1 LIPIDAALQGY
12 PRDALGFLGRRAMP
26 GMLPL
31 LGTVRRKTWVNAQFG
46 TGQQAQA
53 YADAQSSSDSVHR
66 TARIQL
72 LHQLLAKFP
81 KGRLLDA
88 GCGPGVLVRSLLD
101 APAFDYEITA
111 LDQSEAMVRYCVSH
125 ANGRPVRAMLGDL
138 EHLPFADASFDVTVA
153 TGVLEYTN
161 AAVAVSHLSRVTRPG
176 GAVVISMLN
185 PVSPYWLTDWF
196 LYQPTLRTLCWAAKT
211 LRIQTKRPHAADRSG
226 IRALPSSVL
235 RRYLRQSGLI
245 PAEIVYFDV
254 MPLVP
259 PLDRIQALRR
269 WPKRRGAQLRTA
281 KDWRRWIAMG
291 YVVVAY
297 RR

>member
-1 LIPIDAALQGY
+1 
-12 PRDALGFLGRRAMP
+12 MT

-31 LGTVRRKTWVNAQFG
+31 LGTVQRKIWVNAQFG

-53 YADAQSSSDSVHR
+53 YADAHALSSSDSVHR
-66 TARIQL
+66 ASRILL
-72 LHQLLAKFP
+72 LHELLAKVP

-111 LDQSEAMVRYCVSH
+111 LDQSEAMIRYCVSH
-125 ANGRPVRAMLGDL
+125 TGSGSVRALVGDL
-138 EHLPFADASFDVTVA
+138 EHLPFGDASFDVTVV
-153 TGVLEYTN
+153 TGVLEYIN
-161 AAVAVSHLSRVTRPG
+161 ARVAVRQLSRVTRPG

-185 PVSPYWLTDWF
+185 PMSPYWLTDWF
-196 LYQPTLRTLCWAAKT
+196 LYQPTLRLLFWAAKT
-211 LRIQTKRPHAADRSG
+211 LRVRTKRPHAADRSG
-226 IRALPSSVL
+226 IRALPSRVL

-245 PAEIVYFDV
+245 PANVVYFDP

-259 PLDRIQALRR
+259 PLDRISALRH
-269 WPKRRGAQLRTA
+269 WPKRRGQQLQTA
-281 KDWRRWIAMG
+281 KDLRRWMAMG